1 MKVICVGLN
10 YELHIE
16 DLGWKKPK
24 MPVIFLKPESSILP
38 LDKPF
43 VIPSF
48 TERAEYE
55 LEVLIKISKE
65 GKHIKEEDANEYYE
79 EIGLGIDFCAR
90 DLQFKL
96 KDAGHPWE
104 IAKGFDGSAV
114 ISEKFIQKANF
125 GDLQNLNFRLEKND
139 EVVQIGNTSD
149 MLVGIDRLI
158 EHISQFYTLKE
169 GDVIFTGTPAG
180 IGRVD
185 SGDVLIGFLEGEKMI
200 DLKIE

>member
-1 MKVICVGLN
+1 MKIICLGLN
-10 YELHIE
+10 YQLHID
-16 DLGWKKPK
+16 DLGWEKPK

-38 LDKPF
+38 SKEPF

-48 TERAEYE
+48 TDRAEYE
-55 LEVLIKISKE
+55 LEVLVKISKQ
-65 GKHIKEEDANEYYE
+65 GKNIVAKNASDYYN

-114 ISEKFIQKANF
+114 ISDEFVAKDKFT
-125 GDLQNLNFRLEKND
+125 DLQNLNFKLEKNGTA
-139 EVVQIGNTSD
+139 VQVGNTSD
-149 MLVGIDRLI
+149 MLVGIDGLI
-158 EHISQFYTLKE
+158 EHISKFYTLEK

-185 SGDVLIGFLEGEKMI
+185 EGDVLKGFLEGVEMI
-200 DLKIE
+200 DLKIK

>member
-10 YELHIE
+10 YQLHIE

-38 LDKPF
+38 KGEPF

-55 LEVLIKISKE
+55 VEVLIKISKE
-65 GKHIKEEDANEYYE
+65 GKNIEEKFAHEYYE

-104 IAKGFDGSAV
+104 IAKGFDGSAI
-114 ISEKFIQKANF
+114 ISENF
-125 GDLQNLNFRLEKND
+125 LPKKDFPNLQNLNFSLEKN
-139 EVVQIGNTSD
+139 EAIVQKGNTSD
-149 MLVGIDRLI
+149 MLVGIDKLI
-158 EHISQFYTLKE
+158 EHISKFYTLKT
-169 GDVIFTGTPAG
+169 GDIIFTGTPEG

-185 SGDVLIGFLEGEKMI
+185 QGDVLQGFLEGIKMI